1 VLQADGTGGS
11 KAMDQK
17 VIILTDKA
25 QVVERDPEE
34 LSNKV
39 VEELIDLIQ
48 RAEKHEEAHNES
60 KATYW
65 VYRAPFAG
73 VRYYSYE

>member
-39 VEELIDLIQ
+39 VEELIDLVQ
-48 RAEKHEEAHNES
+48 RIESQEGDNNES
-60 KATYW
+60 KTTHW
-65 VYRAPFAG
+65 VYRVPFAG

>member
-1 VLQADGTGGS
+1 
-11 KAMDQK
+11 MDQK
-17 VIILTDKA
+17 AIGLTDKA
-25 QVVERDPEE
+25 QVVKRAPEE

-39 VEELIDLIQ
+39 VEELIGLVQ
-48 RAEKHEEAHNES
+48 KAEKQEEPNNGS

-73 VRYYSYE
+73 VRYYSYQ